1 MDRVAIIGTSC
12 SGKSTLAAVISKQL
26 DIPHIELDA
35 LHWKPNWVERPDG
48 EFCKLVESEVSRPKW
63 VIDGNY
69 AVAREIV
76 WPRATT
82 IIWLDYS
89 FPTVIFRA
97 LKRSVRRAFTKEKV
111 CSGNTESFRQSFF
124 SRNSVILWVIRT
136 HKANRSKY
144 NELLSSDQMKHFDIK
159 IFASHQHLSSY
170 FCSLDVEI

>member
-12 SGKSTLAAVISKQL
+12 SGKSTLAAVISEQL

-48 EFCKLVESEVSRPKW
+48 EFCKLVKSEVSRSKW

-97 LKRSVRRAFTKEKV
+97 LKRSVRRAFTREKV

-124 SRNSVILWVIRT
+124 SRDSVILWVIQT

-144 NELLSSDQMKHFDIK
+144 KELLSSRQRKDCDIK
-159 IFASHQHLSSY
+159 IFTSHRQLRSH
-170 FCSLDVEI
+170 FGAMNIIV